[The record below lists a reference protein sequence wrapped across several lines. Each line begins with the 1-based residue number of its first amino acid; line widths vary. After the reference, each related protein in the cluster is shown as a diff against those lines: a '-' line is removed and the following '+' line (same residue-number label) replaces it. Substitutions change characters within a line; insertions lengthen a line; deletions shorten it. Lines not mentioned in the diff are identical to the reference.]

1 LIRPKTAAKENTVL
15 IDPRTRELSHIAELI
30 AKDIFRRLDKIEI
43 NNIIEFDEYQELY
56 SRINEN
62 VTMSDYK
69 KVLNEY
75 CHNGEG
81 GLSRRGFLEMFKDLA
96 LNNQSKAWKL
106 LKAWGYDEDLY
117 PVEARTFMLTT
128 HSMNLI

>member
-1 LIRPKTAAKENTVL
+1 
-15 IDPRTRELSHIAELI
+15 
-30 AKDIFRRLDKIEI
+30 
-43 NNIIEFDEYQELY
+43 
-56 SRINEN
+56 
-62 VTMSDYK
+62 MSDYK

-128 HSMNLI
+128 HSMNLIQMSIEEATLLKDYEDIANKMIIQQYGEEIEREEGKYSLWMKQDEQSYTF